1 MSRRRLA
8 PGAIAL
14 LSLCLPSFAGAQ
26 EAVKPAEPPKS
37 GATTATLLG
46 QPADVYAGRRAAL
59 MTRVAEVLRS
69 PTPDDRAL
77 RGREPLIVLR
87 GADEPEL
94 EGKFRQG
101 NDFAYLTG
109 VAIPSAVL
117 VLRPAANGGK
127 GESVLYLPP
136 ASPFGGTFTVAH
148 EGPSPELAARL
159 GIDRV
164 EPTSRL
170 LADLFGAMADPMR
183 PQRRG
188 PAVLFARNVEGAR
201 TAGTPEARLVALLR
215 EGAPSTPAR
224 DLNPHL
230 AALRVEK
237 AESEVALLR
246 RAIAATGAGLDA
258 ATRLL
263 RPGVSE
269 AALEGA
275 LLNGFLAHGA
285 QRAGFASI
293 VGAGK
298 NAAIPHYFDNAATVQ
313 DGDLVVMDVGA
324 EVELYTADITRTL
337 PASGRF
343 TPRQRE
349 VYQLVLD
356 AQKAAEEEV
365 KAKAGK
371 VSLNDLTRFV
381 RDYFK
386 KSPLRAKDAAGQEQ
400 TMDRFFV
407 HGLGHYL
414 GMDVHDVGPTGT
426 PLPVG
431 AVFTIEPGLYLKG
444 EGFGV
449 RIEDDYL
456 LTKDGLEKL
465 SRDIPSDPDAIER
478 LMAERPGVVAAPG
491 NGAP

>member
-14 LSLCLPSFAGAQ
+14 LILPSFAGAQ
-26 EAVKPAEPPKS
+26 EAVKPPEPSTP
-37 GATTATLLG
+37 AATLLG
-46 QPADVYAGRRAAL
+46 QPARVYAERRAAL
-59 MTRVAEVLRS
+59 MRRVADTMQS
-69 PTPDDRAL
+69 PAPRDLIL
-77 RGREPLIVLR
+77 RGREPVIVLR

-117 VLRPAANGGK
+117 VLRPAAHGGK
-127 GESVLYLPP
+127 GESILYVPP
-136 ASPFGGTFTVAH
+136 APDFGGSLTVAH
-148 EGPSPELAARL
+148 EGPSPELAARV
-159 GIDRV
+159 GVDHV
-164 EPTSRL
+164 APTSRL
-170 LADLFGAMADPMR
+170 LADLFGVLGDPMT
-183 PQRRG
+183 PGRRG
-188 PAVLFARNVEGAR
+188 RAVLFARDAE
-201 TAGTPEARLVALLR
+201 GTPPRAATTREARLVGLIR
-215 EGAPSTPAR
+215 EGAPTTFPR
-224 DLNPHL
+224 DLKPHL
-230 AALRVEK
+230 AAMRVVK
-237 AESEVALLR
+237 GESEIALLR

-258 ATRLL
+258 ATGIL
-263 RPGVSE
+263 RPGITE

-275 LLNGFLAHGA
+275 ILSGFLAHGA

-293 VGAGK
+293 VGAGP
-298 NAAIPHYFDNAATVQ
+298 NAAIPHYFDNAATVK

-324 EVELYTADITRTL
+324 EVDLYTADVTRTL
-337 PASGRF
+337 PAGGRF

-356 AQKAAEEEV
+356 AQEAAEAEL

-386 KSPLRAKDAAGQEQ
+386 ASPLRAKDSAGVEQ

-414 GMDVHDVGPTGT
+414 GMDVHDVGP
-426 PLPVG
+426 PNEPIPVG
-431 AVFTIEPGLYLKG
+431 AVFTIEPGLYLKA

-456 LTKDGLEKL
+456 LTPAGPEKL
-465 SRDIPSDPDAIER
+465 TRDIPSDPEAIER
-478 LMAERPGVVAAPG
+478 RMAERPGVRA
-491 NGAP
+491 GAP